1 MEKALLIAEA
11 LYPGYYILFMFD
23 NATSH
28 SVYAEDALFANKMNK
43 GSGSKQVILRNGWYI
58 DQRGIYHNQPM
69 WYLRSK
75 GEQIPK
81 GI

>member
-28 SVYAEDALFANKMNK
+28 SVYAEDALCANKMNK
-43 GSGSKQVILRNGWYI
+43 GSGSK
-58 DQRGIYHNQPM
+58 
-69 WYLRSK
+69 
-75 GEQIPK
+75 
-81 GI
+81 